1 VSEDVMAKKS
11 EIIDDDIDM
20 DDEMIDDPESFE
32 YVLDV
37 AGYMPDARRR
47 LEQLREERELER
59 LINSSDYDY

>member
-1 VSEDVMAKKS
+1 MAKKS